1 MGVQSPS
8 TPPLAA
14 VNLSHEGECAMEKKT
29 LKQRMREDLQL
40 SGFSPHT
47 QKEYLMRVTLFA
59 RYFGRLPDKLGE
71 KEVKEYLLYLTRD
84 KHASY
89 GVLNMT
95 YCALKF
101 IYTVTLERP
110 WEVEKIPRVKRPVK
124 MPVILD
130 KGEVRRLIALTEN
143 LKHKA
148 ILMMAYSSGLRISE
162 VAHLKVGDL
171 DTARMTVLVRQGK
184 GKKDRYTIL
193 SKAALGTLTQYLET
207 YRPTSWLFPGTIA
220 DKPITESSIGCVM
233 RAAKKRAGIMKRA
246 TIHTLRHSF
255 ATHLLEQG
263 TDIRSVQSL
272 LGHRSIMTTVV
283 YLHVSPQSLSRIT
296 SPLDTK

>member
-1 MGVQSPS
+1 
-8 TPPLAA
+8 
-14 VNLSHEGECAMEKKT
+14 MEKKT

-40 SGFSPHT
+40 RGFSPHT

-59 RYFGRLPDKLGE
+59 RYFKKLPDKLGE
-71 KEVKEYLLYLTRD
+71 KEVKEYFVHLVRD

-110 WEVEKIPRVKRPVK
+110 WEVEKIPRTKRPVK

-130 KGEVRRLIALTEN
+130 KGEVRRLFAVTEN

-148 ILMMAYSSGLRISE
+148 ILMLVYSSGLRISE
-162 VAHLKVGDL
+162 VAHLKVGDI

-184 GKKDRYTIL
+184 GRKDRYTIL
-193 SKAALGTLTQYLET
+193 SKVALGTLTQYLET
-207 YRPTSWLFPGTIA
+207 QRPTSWLFPGAIPG
-220 DKPITESSIGCVM
+220 KPITESSIGCVM

-263 TDIRSVQSL
+263 TDIRAVQSL
-272 LGHRSIMTTVV
+272 LGHRSLMTTII
-283 YLHVSPQSLSRIT
+283 YLHVSPKSLSRIT

>member
-1 MGVQSPS
+1 
-8 TPPLAA
+8 
-14 VNLSHEGECAMEKKT
+14 MEKKT

-40 SGFSPHT
+40 RGFSPHT

-59 RYFGRLPDKLGE
+59 RYFGKLPDKLGE
-71 KEVKEYLLYLTRD
+71 KEVKEYFLYLVTD

-101 IYTVTLERP
+101 IYTVTLGRP
-110 WEVEKIPRVKRPVK
+110 WEVEKIPRLKRPVK

-162 VAHLKVGDL
+162 VAHLKVGDI

-184 GKKDRYTIL
+184 SKKDRYTIL
-193 SKAALGTLTQYLET
+193 SKAALGTLTQYHEA
-207 YRPTSWLFPGTIA
+207 YKPASWLFPGATPGR
-220 DKPITESSIGCVM
+220 PITESSIGCVM

-283 YLHVSPQSLSRIT
+283 YLHVSPKSLSRVT

>member
-1 MGVQSPS
+1 
-8 TPPLAA
+8 
-14 VNLSHEGECAMEKKT
+14 MEKT
-29 LKQRMREDLQL
+29 LKQRMQDDLEL
-40 SGFSPHT
+40 RGFSPHT
-47 QKEYLMRVTLFA
+47 QKEYLMRVTHFA
-59 RYFGRLPDKLGE
+59 RYFGKLPDKLGE
-71 KEVKEYLLYLTRD
+71 KEVKEYFLHLTRD
-84 KHASY
+84 KHATY

-101 IYTVTLERP
+101 IYTVTLGRP
-110 WEVEKIPRVKRPVK
+110 WEMEKIPRLKRPVK

-130 KGEVRRLIALTEN
+130 KEEVHRLIVLTDN
-143 LKHKA
+143 LKHRA
-148 ILMMAYSSGLRISE
+148 ILTMAYSSGLRISE
-162 VAHLKVGDL
+162 VAHLKVSDI
-171 DTARMTVLVRQGK
+171 DAARMTVLVRQGK

-193 SKAALGTLTQYLET
+193 SKKALGTLTQYLET
-207 YRPTSWLFPGTIA
+207 YRPTSWLFPGATTGT
-220 DKPITESSIGCVM
+220 PITESSIGCVM
-233 RAAKKRAGIMKRA
+233 RAAKKRAVITKKA

-283 YLHVSPQSLSRIT
+283 YLHVSPKSLSRVT

>member
-1 MGVQSPS
+1 
-8 TPPLAA
+8 
-14 VNLSHEGECAMEKKT
+14 MEKKT
-29 LKQRMREDLQL
+29 LKQRMRDDLEL
-40 SGFSPHT
+40 RGFSPHT
-47 QKEYLMRVTLFA
+47 QKEYLMRVTHFA
-59 RYFGRLPDKLGE
+59 RHFGKLPDKLGE
-71 KEVKEYLLYLTRD
+71 EEVKEYFLHLTRD

-101 IYTVTLERP
+101 IYTVTLGRP
-110 WEVEKIPRVKRPVK
+110 WEVEKIPRLKRPVK

-130 KGEVRRLIALTEN
+130 NGEVRRLIVLTEN
-143 LKHKA
+143 LKHRA
-148 ILMMAYSSGLRISE
+148 VLTVAYSSGLRISE
-162 VAHLKVGDL
+162 VAHLKVSDI
-171 DTARMTVLVRQGK
+171 DTDRMTVLVRQGK

-193 SKAALGTLTQYLET
+193 SKVALGTLAQYLET
-207 YRPTSWLFPGTIA
+207 YKPTSWLFPGATPGT
-220 DKPITESSIGCVM
+220 PITESSIGCIM
-233 RAAKKRAGIMKRA
+233 RAAKKRAGITKRA
-246 TIHTLRHSF
+246 TMHVLRHSF

-283 YLHVSPQSLSRIT
+283 YLHVSPKSLSRVT

>member
-1 MGVQSPS
+1 
-8 TPPLAA
+8 
-14 VNLSHEGECAMEKKT
+14 MEKKT
-29 LKQRMREDLQL
+29 LKQRMRDDLEL
-40 SGFSPHT
+40 RGFSLHT
-47 QKEYLMRVTLFA
+47 QKEYLMRVTHFA
-59 RYFGRLPDKLGE
+59 RYFGKLPDKLGE
-71 KEVKEYLLYLTRD
+71 EEVKEYFLHLTRD

-101 IYTVTLERP
+101 IYTVTLGRP
-110 WEVEKIPRVKRPVK
+110 WEVEKIPRLKRPVK

-130 KGEVRRLIALTEN
+130 KGEVRRLIVLTEN
-143 LKHKA
+143 LKHKT
-148 ILMMAYSSGLRISE
+148 ILTMAYSSGLRISE
-162 VAHLKVGDL
+162 VAHLKVSDI

-207 YRPTSWLFPGTIA
+207 YKPASWLFPGATSN
-220 DKPITESSIGCVM
+220 KPITESSIGCVM
-233 RAAKKRAGIMKRA
+233 RAAKNRAGITKRA

-283 YLHVSPQSLSRIT
+283 YLHVSPKSLSRVT

>member
-1 MGVQSPS
+1 
-8 TPPLAA
+8 
-14 VNLSHEGECAMEKKT
+14 MEKKT

-40 SGFSPHT
+40 RGFSLHT

-59 RYFGRLPDKLGE
+59 RYFKKLPDKLGE
-71 KEVKEYLLYLTRD
+71 KEVKEYFLHLVRD

-101 IYTVTLERP
+101 IYTVTLGRP

-130 KGEVRRLIALTEN
+130 KGEVRRLIVLTEN

-162 VAHLKVGDL
+162 VAHLKVGDI

-193 SKAALGTLTQYLET
+193 SKVALGTLTQYCET
-207 YRPTSWLFPGTIA
+207 YRPASWLFPGATPGR
-220 DKPITESSIGCVM
+220 PITESSIGFVM

-272 LGHRSIMTTVV
+272 LGHRSIMTTIV
-283 YLHVSPQSLSRIT
+283 YLHVSPKSLSRVT